1 LKGQDSIDQDSK
13 LWYVMDQIDK
23 GLQKFDID
31 STACSQRIICWHV
44 KDSLANVSDKKAT
57 EFDYIL
63 NGLAK

>member
-1 LKGQDSIDQDSK
+1 
-13 LWYVMDQIDK
+13 MDQIDK

-57 EFDYIL
+57 EFDFIL